1 MPIIGEIVQGKQI
14 GKRCSNKF
22 MWSSCSVCGIE
33 RWVRVI
39 NGKLENNKC
48 TSCGKMGKRSRP
60 SINPDYIP
68 QIGEIRYGD
77 EIGYKYHKQRYIWEE
92 CSNCGVPRWCQ
103 YPSKL
108 KYNKCRKCLNKGRI
122 GELSGTW
129 KGGTKINHSGY
140 RLVILRP
147 DDPYYPMANVAG
159 YVMEHRL
166 IIAKQL
172 GRCLEEWELVHHKG
186 INYPIESRRNKSD
199 NVPENLEHIGIKG
212 EHNTLVE
219 ATLIRQAKYI
229 KAQDNRIEGLESRVT
244 LLEAELTVFRMDMS
258 EFI

>member
-1 MPIIGEIVQGKQI
+1 MPNIGDIVHGKELERFPDKI
-14 GKRCSNKF
+14 YI
-22 MWSSCSVCGIE
+22 WSACTKCGGE
-33 RWVRVI
+33 RWAECR
-39 NGKLENNKC
+39 NGEPFYSICFKC
-48 TSCGKMGKRSRP
+48 SRP
-60 SINPDYIP
+60 KKKVWDIITTEPYL
-68 QIGEIRYGD
+68 GEIRRSGQI
-77 EIGYKYHKQRYIWEE
+77 EGYAKCKTRYIW
-92 CSNCGVPRWCQ
+92 CKCPTCGYEKWRQ
-103 YPSKL
+103 LDSQG
-108 KYNKCRKCLNKGRI
+108 KYTQCRKCMHKGKI
-122 GELSGTW
+122 GEQNGAW
-129 KGGTKINHSGY
+129 KGGTKINHDGY